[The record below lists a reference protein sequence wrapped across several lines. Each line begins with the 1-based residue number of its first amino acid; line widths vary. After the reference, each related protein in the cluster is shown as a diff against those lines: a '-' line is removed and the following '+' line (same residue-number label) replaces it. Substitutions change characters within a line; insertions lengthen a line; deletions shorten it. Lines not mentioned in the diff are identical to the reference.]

1 MFGQLG
7 SADFG
12 RDPKVFQT
20 PSAWWVPATR
30 CYADFGKRD
39 TRDMQSAGL
48 REALLLAPV
57 PIAPSVLIWIL
68 PPRLAT
74 IFRKRVSLHTI
85 ATRKPISSNSPVTI
99 LPSVSFANS
108 SFASIR
114 FLSFK
119 FRTRPQ
125 VYLRFGSG
133 TWRSRHIFRA
143 RNSLISRCRGTAVD
157 VSAARLT

>member
-48 REALLLAPV
+48 REALLLAASPNSAIS
-57 PIAPSVLIWIL
+57 PDLDTPS
-68 PPRLAT
+68 AT
-74 IFRKRVSLHTI
+74 CDHFPKRVSLHTI

-108 SFASIR
+108 SVASIR

>member
-74 IFRKRVSLHTI
+74 IFRKG
-85 ATRKPISSNSPVTI
+85 SPSI
-99 LPSVSFANS
+99 L
-108 SFASIR
+108 
-114 FLSFK
+114 
-119 FRTRPQ
+119 
-125 VYLRFGSG
+125 LRLE
-133 TWRSRHIFRA
+133 
-143 RNSLISRCRGTAVD
+143 NL
-157 VSAARLT
+157 SAAIVLLLSYLALALLILLSRPYVF